1 MHIVARVVLALCAA
15 APPAFASAQDK
26 VTVTWQ
32 GKAYT
37 SATLPDKLGE
47 SPRKVVAQWEPWA
60 KKAATKKAGT
70 GKKKAASKAAKRS
83 SRSTRGRT

>member
-1 MHIVARVVLALCAA
+1 MWRAA
-15 APPAFASAQDK
+15 EMKD
-26 VTVTWQ
+26 
-32 GKAYT
+32 
-37 SATLPDKLGE
+37 LPEPG
-47 SPRKVVAQWEPWA
+47 EPWA